1 MEVISFYIAL
11 LSFIPWIPLYIITF
25 IIALN
30 RSDKNFSWTYFKH
43 HMLEVFRLD
52 WLILII
58 FFFFFAAFKQQF
70 VSEYLFPVICLYLFV
85 NSFYEKKD
93 KLQKDF
99 IKKNLGELVILFI
112 IMLIPFIIYFIFG
125 KLSLTYKIMLVMI
138 FLEYFLVG
146 IVKNITKHLKKIR
159 TNNII

>member
-70 VSEYLFPVICLYLFV
+70 VSEYLFPVICLYLIV

-99 IKKNLGELVILFI
+99 IKKNLGELIILFI

-146 IVKNITKHLKKIR
+146 IVKNITKHFKKIR

>member
-146 IVKNITKHLKKIR
+146 IVKNITKRFKKIR